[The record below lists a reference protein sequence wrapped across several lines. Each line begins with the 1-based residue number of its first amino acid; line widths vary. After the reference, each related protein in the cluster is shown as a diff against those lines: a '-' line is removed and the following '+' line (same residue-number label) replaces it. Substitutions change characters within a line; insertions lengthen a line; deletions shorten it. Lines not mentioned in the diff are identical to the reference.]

1 MSKDVAVEIL
11 KYLNFN
17 DGVYLECG
25 SNDGLFQSNSVAL
38 ERNQNWTGIL
48 IEASPYAYNQCLAN
62 RDNEKNIMIFGALV
76 ADDYEGDTI
85 KGDFNGHPM
94 GSVGGKRLNNQANAN
109 IEVPAYTLTQILSY
123 FEIEKVD
130 AMFIDVEGYELE
142 VLKGLDFETWK
153 PSFFLIEWNKGEDEL
168 FPFME
173 SKGYE
178 CVGNISDFNLVDD
191 KNWPQSHQDFGFK
204 LKEKDNA

>member
-25 SNDGLFQSNSVAL
+25 SNDGVFQSNSLSL
-38 ERNQNWTGIL
+38 EKNQNWSGIL
-48 IEASPYAYNQCLAN
+48 IEASPLAYNQSLVN
-62 RDNEKNIMIFGALV
+62 RDSEKNIIIFGALV
-76 ADDYEGDTI
+76 SDEYKEKTI
-85 KGDFNGHPM
+85 IGDFSGHPM
-94 GSVGGKRLNNQANAN
+94 GSIGGKRLNNQANAN
-109 IEVPAYTLTQILSY
+109 IEVPAYTLTEILSY

-130 AMFIDVEGYELE
+130 AMFIDVEGFELD
-142 VLKGLDFETWK
+142 VLHGLDFNTWK
-153 PSFFLIEWNKGEDEL
+153 PAYFLIEWNAGEDEL

-178 CVGNISDFNLVDD
+178 NLGNISDFNYKDD
-191 KNWPQSHQDFGFK
+191 VGWPGSHNDYLFK
-204 LKEKDNA
+204 LKE

>member
-1 MSKDVAVEIL
+1 LSKDVAVEIL

-17 DGVYLECG
+17 DGVFLEVG
-25 SNDGLFQSNSVAL
+25 ANDGVFQSNSLAL
-38 ERNQNWTGIL
+38 EKNQNWSGIL

-62 RDNEKNIMIFGALV
+62 RDNEKNIIIFGALV
-76 ADDYEGDTI
+76 SDEYKEKTI
-85 KGDFNGHPM
+85 VGDFNGHPM
-94 GSVGGKRLNNQANAN
+94 GSIGGKRLNNQANAN
-109 IEVPAYTLTQILSY
+109 IEVPAYTLTEVLSY

-130 AMFIDVEGYELE
+130 AMFIDVEGEELG
-142 VLKGLDFETWK
+142 VLHGLDFDTWSPK
-153 PSFFLIEWNKGEDEL
+153 FFLIEWNKGEDEL

-191 KNWPQSHQDFGFK
+191 KNWPQNHQDFGFRLNNK
-204 LKEKDNA
+204 